1 MKSSVNVLLCALL
14 AVVAPAHGE
23 AETPMA
29 RVVKLIQDL
38 KGKVEKDGKE
48 EQASF
53 DTYACWCEKTL
64 ERKASDITSSKELI
78 EETEILISK
87 LKGEIASH
95 GAEIAQLTKDI
106 AANLAGQKEAT
117 GMRNKENSDYAQE
130 RTESE
135 QCIGALEAA
144 IKVLTGAGTKKGFL
158 DTSTHKAQLLSVAA
172 GVRSV
177 LALGAMSRVSSKN
190 LDMVKDFVAK
200 PEDFMAAH
208 SGVSAAQVGQ
218 NPFGDYAPQSTQIQG
233 ILQGM
238 YDSFTADLEKD
249 NANEA
254 ESQKSFEALIATK
267 KSEHQTLEATL
278 EKQETDSASKT
289 KSLKESEVLKDDT
302 SDQLA
307 ADEAFFGDSKDACKE
322 KAKQWSVRTRLR
334 TEELAGMNE
343 AIKILSDGSATFEA
357 STKMMF
363 FQLAS
368 VNKHQADRS
377 KAYGELKKMASQYK
391 SLSLAKI
398 AAAVQMGGHFD
409 KVLVM
414 IDDMVA
420 MLRKEEAADI
430 VHRDMCE
437 MSQNANKNELADLTS
452 TIDKANKMK
461 KRLENTKKELQT
473 EINNIKA
480 DIKSTQGT
488 QADLLKFRNKESD
501 EFKQALKDDT
511 DAVALLKQAITA
523 LSKFYSNNKI
533 AAPAL
538 IQKAPEYAKDA
549 DKAPEASFSG
559 DYGGRSSE
567 SGGILAIL
575 SMLVE
580 DTEKEIAEGRSDDA
594 DAEAKYDKQNGAL
607 QNSLDAQEETKAGL
621 EEELASTDEKIDAVD
636 SLITGKS
643 GDKDAEGDAAK
654 ALATDCAWVKD
665 HFQTRR
671 DKRKDEIQGLVDA
684 KAFLA
689 GVDAGEDPLPP
700 MN

>member
-1 MKSSVNVLLCALL
+1 
-14 AVVAPAHGE
+14 
-23 AETPMA
+23 
-29 RVVKLIQDL
+29 
-38 KGKVEKDGKE
+38 
-48 EQASF
+48 
-53 DTYACWCEKTL
+53 
-64 ERKASDITSSKELI
+64 
-78 EETEILISK
+78 
-87 LKGEIASH
+87 
-95 GAEIAQLTKDI
+95 
-106 AANLAGQKEAT
+106 
-117 GMRNKENSDYAQE
+117 
-130 RTESE
+130 
-135 QCIGALEAA
+135 
-144 IKVLTGAGTKKGFL
+144 
-158 DTSTHKAQLLSVAA
+158 
-172 GVRSV
+172 
-177 LALGAMSRVSSKN
+177 
-190 LDMVKDFVAK
+190 
-200 PEDFMAAH
+200 
-208 SGVSAAQVGQ
+208 
-218 NPFGDYAPQSTQIQG
+218 
-233 ILQGM
+233 
-238 YDSFTADLEKD
+238 
-249 NANEA
+249 
-254 ESQKSFEALIATK
+254 
-267 KSEHQTLEATL
+267 
-278 EKQETDSASKT
+278 
-289 KSLKESEVLKDDT
+289 
-302 SDQLA
+302 LA